1 MILDNL
7 ALFLR
12 IVEKGGLAAA
22 GREMGL
28 APATV
33 TERLAALEAYYG
45 ATLLTRTTRAISLTE
60 EGRHLVTGARRLLAE
75 AEELES
81 RIRLGAET
89 ISGPIRLSAA
99 EDIGRTYIVPIVDA
113 FLHEHPNV
121 TVDLQLSDGY
131 VDLVGQ
137 GIDFAIRH
145 GVMVDSS
152 MRSRSLGTNRRLVCA
167 SPAYL
172 KENGTPQHP
181 DDLAAHDCL
190 VVRFGQDL
198 YAEWPFRIDG
208 EVTRVMV
215 RGRRAANDGG
225 LVREWCV
232 AGKGIALKSLL
243 DVELDLAS
251 GALVEILKEFSP
263 GNTDLRI
270 VYPAGSVQPRR
281 VRLLIDRIADALKR
295 DR

>member
-22 GREMGL
+22 GREVGL
-28 APATV
+28 SPATV

-45 ATLLTRTTRAISLTE
+45 ATLLIRTTRTLSLTE
-60 EGRHLVTGARRLLAE
+60 EGRMLVTGAKRLLAE

-81 RIRLGAET
+81 RIKLGTET
-89 ISGPIRLSAA
+89 ISGPIRLSVA
-99 EDIGRTYIVPIVDA
+99 EDLGRIHVVPIVDA
-113 FLHEHPNV
+113 FLAEHPNV
-121 TVDLQLSDGY
+121 TIDLHLNDGY
-131 VDLVGQ
+131 INLVGQ
-137 GIDFAIRH
+137 GFDFAIRH
-145 GVMVDSS
+145 GALVDSS
-152 MRSRSLGTNRRLVCA
+152 LRSRPLGASRRLVCA

-172 KENGTPQHP
+172 EANGIPLHP

-190 VVRFGQDL
+190 IVRFGQDL
-198 YAEWPFRIDG
+198 YAEWPFRING
-208 EVTRVMV
+208 AAARVMV

-232 AGKGIALKSLL
+232 AGHGIALKSFL
-243 DVELDLAS
+243 DVEKELAS

-263 GNTDLRI
+263 GNTDLQI
-270 VYPAGSVQPRR
+270 VYPASAVQPRR
-281 VRLLIDRIADALKR
+281 VRLLIDLIADNLSR

>member
-1 MILDNL
+1 MVLDNL

-22 GREMGL
+22 GREVGL
-28 APATV
+28 SPATV
-33 TERLAALEAYYG
+33 TERLATLEAYYG

-60 EGRHLVTGARRLLAE
+60 EGRLLVAGARRLLAE

-81 RIRLGAET
+81 RIKLGTET
-89 ISGPIRLSAA
+89 ISGPIRLSVA
-99 EDIGRTYIVPIVDA
+99 EDLGRTHIVPIVDA
-113 FLHEHPNV
+113 FLAEHPNV
-121 TVDLQLSDGY
+121 TVDLHLSDGY

-137 GIDFAIRH
+137 GFDFAIRH
-145 GVMVDSS
+145 GVLVDSS
-152 MRSRSLGTNRRLVCA
+152 LRSRSLGTNRRLVCA

-172 KENGTPQHP
+172 QENGTPLHP
-181 DDLAAHDCL
+181 NDLTAHDCL
-190 VVRFGQDL
+190 IVRFGQDL

-208 EVTRVMV
+208 EIRHVMV

-225 LVREWCV
+225 VVREWCV
-232 AGKGIALKSLL
+232 AGQGIALKSFL
-243 DVELDLAS
+243 DVEMDLAS
-251 GALVEILKEFSP
+251 GVLVEILKEFSP

-270 VYPAGSVQPRR
+270 VYPAGPVQPRR
-281 VRLLIDRIADALKR
+281 VRLLIDLIGDRLKR